1 MYGFRYHLVT
11 VVSFFMALGIGL
23 LLGGSIGQDV
33 FSKQQ
38 ALLFSKLEEKYATV
52 KEENNRL
59 AKKAEELTKRQ
70 KATESALEQIGS
82 RYVEERLLGKK
93 IVLINLDHAN
103 IDSLV
108 QILHTAGAEIQGT
121 ISVKDPSV
129 FTPGSSSKEFV
140 QAFAMNDN
148 PRNIQVFAQAAETL
162 ASELCGETDGHW
174 LDNMVS
180 HGWLERFGT
189 FGTSPDTVIVIGG
202 ATRETQG
209 RVRAFDIP
217 LIQTL
222 CKKGVN
228 VIGAERGDAPVSTM
242 DSYAEQGIST
252 VDSVNETAGGV
263 AIVDVIN
270 GAKGHFGAKRTADT
284 LLPDV
289 SQKREAL
296 R

>member
-38 ALLFSKLEEKYATV
+38 AQLFSKLEEKYATV
-52 KEENNRL
+52 KVENSRL
-59 AKKAEELTKRQ
+59 SKKAEELAKRE
-70 KATESALEQIGS
+70 KEVESALAQIGS
-82 RYVEERLLGKK
+82 HYVEERLQGKK
-93 IVLINLDHAN
+93 IVLINLNHSN
-103 IDSLV
+103 IDFLV

-140 QAFAMNDN
+140 QAFAIDDN
-148 PRNIQVFAQAAETL
+148 PRNVQVFAQAAETL
-162 ASELCGETDGHW
+162 ANELCGETDGHW
-174 LDNMVS
+174 LENMVS

-189 FGTSPDTVIVIGG
+189 FGTSPDAVIVVGG
-202 ATRETQG
+202 ATQETQG

-222 CKKGVN
+222 CRKGVKI
-228 VIGAERGDAPVSTM
+228 IGVERGDAPVSTL

-252 VDSVNETAGGV
+252 VDSVNETIGGV
-263 AIVDVIN
+263 ALVDVIN
-270 GAKGHFGAKRTADT
+270 GAKGHFGARRTAET